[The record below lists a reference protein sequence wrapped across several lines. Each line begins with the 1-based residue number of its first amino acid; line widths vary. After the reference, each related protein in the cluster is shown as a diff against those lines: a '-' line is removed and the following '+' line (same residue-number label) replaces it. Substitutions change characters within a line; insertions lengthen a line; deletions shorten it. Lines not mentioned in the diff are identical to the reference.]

1 MRVISNRALVEFA
14 SRNPAAGSP
23 LQAWRKVVERNG
35 FADFADLKSQFN
47 SVDRVGG
54 YYVFDIGGNKYRL
67 IAAIHFAGQRL
78 YVRHVPTHAQ
88 YDDWEP

>member
-1 MRVISNRALVEFA
+1 MRVISNRALVEF
-14 SRNPAAGSP
+14 SRRNPAAGRP
-23 LQAWRKVVERNG
+23 LQAWRKIAERNA
-35 FADFADLKSQFN
+35 FADFADLKRQFN
-47 SVDRVGG
+47 SVDRVGD

-78 YVRHVPTHAQ
+78 YVRHVLTHAE